1 MENNDFKKDK
11 FNGTENHRDY
21 INCLQKGFLQ
31 RINKIDIEL
40 IYIIRLDGA
49 KDNLHPND
57 KIGSI
62 LSNYNNRKFIKKLT
76 SFIAKYNTKKRKL
89 EKKLSPLKERYNER
103 SLQLYISYERYK
115 KVILS
120 ILVLVFAVTLFWTNF
135 ICYALYAI
143 ILLLL
148 YIPII
153 QNGEKMKYIIVL
165 HIGHKRI
172 ATRYSKNENNTS
184 IEEIT
189 SIEKARIITKA
200 NKLSFNS
207 QILDTISK
215 AELSYIQE
223 VNESI
228 YNPNISKDKITLL
241 INKNNLC
248 EKINIDSLS
257 SKG

>member
-1 MENNDFKKDK
+1 MENNDFKKEK

-31 RINKIDIEL
+31 RINRIDIEL
-40 IYIIRLDGA
+40 IYIIKLNNA
-49 KDNLHPND
+49 KDNLHLND

-62 LSNYNNRKFIKKLT
+62 FSNYNNRKIVKNLT
-76 SFIAKYNTKKRKL
+76 SFIAKYKTKKRKL
-89 EKKLSPLKERYNER
+89 EKKLAPLKERYDER

-115 KVILS
+115 KVILF
-120 ILVLVFAVTLFWTNF
+120 ILILVFAATLLWTNF
-135 ICYALYAI
+135 ICYALYAV

-148 YIPII
+148 YIPIM

-165 HIGHKRI
+165 HIVHKRI

-184 IEEIT
+184 IEEMT
-189 SIEKARIITKA
+189 GIEKARIIAKA

-207 QILDTISK
+207 QILNTISK

-223 VNESI
+223 VNQSI

-241 INKNNLC
+241 INKNNQC
-248 EKINIDSLS
+248 EQINIDSLS
-257 SKG
+257 GKD